1 MPYYL
6 LEVNTISVLTVNG
19 TGITPSKMKISIQ
32 DISSPDAG
40 RTLDGVMHKD
50 VVASKR
56 TIDLTFNGKR
66 PDEVSSILKLFE
78 PVYVDISFHDPREG
92 KVITKTFYTG
102 DINAESKIWTVNNKI
117 YSSISF
123 SVIER

>member
-50 VVASKR
+50 VVVSKR

-102 DINAESKIWTVNNKI
+102 DINAEPKIWTVNNMI

>member
-1 MPYYL
+1 
-6 LEVNTISVLTVNG
+6 
-19 TGITPSKMKISIQ
+19 MKISIQ

-50 VVASKR
+50 VVVSKR

-102 DINAESKIWTVNNKI
+102 DINAEPKIWTVNNKI